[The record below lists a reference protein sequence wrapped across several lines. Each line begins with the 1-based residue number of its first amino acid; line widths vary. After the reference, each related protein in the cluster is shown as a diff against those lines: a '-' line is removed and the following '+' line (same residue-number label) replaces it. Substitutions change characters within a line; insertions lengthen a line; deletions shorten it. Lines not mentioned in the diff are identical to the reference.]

1 LLPSISEIEKLIKA
15 SLIFLGN
22 GFKIFLI
29 KFMNFSSNFIIAN
42 INIKPIKT
50 IAPANSREAIIIIFE
65 LIENGI
71 KNNKIDKNNNK

>member
-1 LLPSISEIEKLIKA
+1 MLPFISDTEKLIKA

-22 GFKIFLI
+22 GFKILLI
-29 KFMNFSSNFIIAN
+29 KIMNFSSNFIIAN

-50 IAPANSREAIIIIFE
+50 IIPANSKEAMMIIFE